1 MKKEDLTALG
11 LSDEQIAG
19 VQKLNGI
26 DIESEKKKLSKV
38 EVERDNYKG
47 QLETA
52 QNTLKAFEGV
62 DVTELKGKIETL
74 NNDLLKKE
82 KEYQNKLSDME
93 FNSLLDSAI
102 SQTGAKSA
110 KAVKAFIDIETLK
123 SSKNQSDD
131 IKNALEAI
139 KTENDYLFTS
149 TEPIKNAV
157 AATNTPNVTGITKEV
172 FAKMGYADRVN
183 LKKTDPEKY
192 NELKG

>member
-157 AATNTPNVTGITKEV
+157 KPTSNTSLNN
-172 FAKMGYADRVN
+172 KMTLADAMKYANANPDVDV
-183 LKKTDPEKY
+183 KT
-192 NELKG
+192 LI